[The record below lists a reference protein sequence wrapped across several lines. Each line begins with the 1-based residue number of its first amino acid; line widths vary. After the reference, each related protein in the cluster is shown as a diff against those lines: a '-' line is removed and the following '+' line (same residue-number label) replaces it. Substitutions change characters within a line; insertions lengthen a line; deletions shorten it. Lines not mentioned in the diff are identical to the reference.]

1 MIGNA
6 NELSETIED
15 QYRKLEVNN
24 DEMEKLK
31 LELTVLLTEK
41 QMLRKEL
48 TRVEQLNVR
57 LLRDNRE

>member
-1 MIGNA
+1 MISNA

-15 QYRKLEVNN
+15 QYRKLEVNT
-24 DEMEKLK
+24 DEMEKLR

>member
-1 MIGNA
+1 MISNA

-41 QMLRKEL
+41 
-48 TRVEQLNVR
+48 
-57 LLRDNRE
+57 